1 MSRNLGN
8 VWGIKYWTKDLLS
21 CLGNN
26 GIIYPNPAY
35 RSKRSIKQD
44 DQQGFSATNEM
55 KKTEGLS
62 SRQHGWTDK
71 AQTISTFIIFQNP
84 PIRQKNPCKKIFT
97 AEYNETWWFE
107 KQQLKA
113 AIVRYC

>member
-1 MSRNLGN
+1 MFRNLGN
-8 VWGIKYWTKDLLS
+8 VWGIKYWTKDLFF

-35 RSKRSIKQD
+35 RSERSITQD

-62 SRQHGWTDK
+62 NRQHGWTDK
-71 AQTISTFIIFQNP
+71 AQTISSLSFFKIHQFDRK
-84 PIRQKNPCKKIFT
+84 IRAKKYLLQSIM
-97 AEYNETWWFE
+97 
-107 KQQLKA
+107 KHGDLKSNS
-113 AIVRYC
+113 